1 MTAAL
6 TGSSTALYQANKED
20 NRTIEFNKMLKLRSL
35 QAKLLFEQTAPLPFQ
50 RMSLSPN
57 ISQAL
62 FGQRNMAEAQ
72 FSDKNLQGAL
82 DKVDK
87 GIRKLMKQYPGCE
100 KPEIKAGLRGPS
112 YFMEVAIAGQN
123 VDAFG
128 LLLSTEKT
136 IQAAAEK
143 QNGKIITTDSY

>member
-6 TGSSTALYQANKED
+6 TGSSTALYQANKEE

-35 QAKLLFEQTAPLPFQ
+35 QAKLLFEQTSPLPFQ

-87 GIRKLMKQYPGCE
+87 GIRKLMK
-100 KPEIKAGLRGPS
+100 
-112 YFMEVAIAGQN
+112 
-123 VDAFG
+123 
-128 LLLSTEKT
+128 
-136 IQAAAEK
+136 
-143 QNGKIITTDSY
+143 